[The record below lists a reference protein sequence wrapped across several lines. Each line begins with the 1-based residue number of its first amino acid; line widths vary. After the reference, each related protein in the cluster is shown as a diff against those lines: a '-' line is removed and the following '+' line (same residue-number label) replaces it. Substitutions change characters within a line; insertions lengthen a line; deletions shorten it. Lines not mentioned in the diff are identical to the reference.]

1 MAVDIKE
8 EIANYLLNNCFLMG
22 TVDTTREKYY
32 YVINHEESFRQIFLP
47 IGYTLV
53 VHRNLRVIQL
63 INNHGSGRVILK
75 KYESIILLILRL
87 LYVEKRESLSTS
99 EDRVFATV
107 EEIKNE
113 YEKLNLPRKFD
124 RVLLEESLRNI
135 KRYNLLKVEDR
146 LSDMDAKIRI
156 YPSVMLAMPDV
167 NINKAYE
174 ETATLLAQYENSEDG
189 DEE

>member
-22 TVDTTREKYY
+22 TVDTTSEKYY

-99 EDRVFATV
+99 EDMVFATV

-174 ETATLLAQYENSEDG
+174 ETAKLLAQYENSEDG

>member
-99 EDRVFATV
+99 EDKVFATV

-174 ETATLLAQYENSEDG
+174 ETAKLLAQYENSEDG

>member
-63 INNHGSGRVILK
+63 INNHGSGRIILK

-124 RVLLEESLRNI
+124 RVLLEESFRNI

-146 LSDMDAKIRI
+146 LSDVDAKIRI

-174 ETATLLAQYENSEDG
+174 ETAKLLAQYENSEDG

>member
-99 EDRVFATV
+99 EDRVLATV

-124 RVLLEESLRNI
+124 RVLLEESFRNI

-146 LSDMDAKIRI
+146 LSDVDAKIRI

-174 ETATLLAQYENSEDG
+174 ETAKLLAQYENSEDG

>member
-124 RVLLEESLRNI
+124 RVLLEASLRNI

-146 LSDMDAKIRI
+146 LSDVDAKIRI

-174 ETATLLAQYENSEDG
+174 ETAKLLAQYENSEDG

>member
-146 LSDMDAKIRI
+146 LSDVDAKIRI

-174 ETATLLAQYENSEDG
+174 EIAKLLAQYENSEDG

>member
-22 TVDTTREKYY
+22 TVDTTRDKYY

-99 EDRVFATV
+99 EDMVFATV

-174 ETATLLAQYENSEDG
+174 ETAKFLAQYENSEDG